1 MDASVTRTVA
11 KGGAFANPDFDAS
24 VERLRREHIRS
35 PAVLLIEL
43 PQFLYE
49 SFSPEAAR
57 RQGHYAFPPTGLL
70 FVKQALSDRG
80 LDIDVFDLNLAIL
93 EATRND
99 ENFRLEDWPRLL
111 DAALAKRDYSVVG
124 MTGMSVLQDPTNP
137 KFFLT
142 AMTRH
147 LRAKKRY
154 VLVGGGS
161 LATADHAYYLGEGLL
176 DFVIA
181 GEGELKAR
189 YLFDRLYGR
198 EPETAPQKGIFYSW
212 NGQSVELE
220 GRADKILLREDICE
234 LLDEIPYERH
244 WAAGALTPFSRWN
257 GKIARFGTV
266 QLNRG
271 CRGSC
276 KFCGLQEFMGKGVRQ
291 RDTDPVIAEIR
302 HMVEKR
308 GVRHVDI
315 LDDDFLGTGGM
326 REGLDRVLAEF
337 KRLRASHGIEW
348 TASNGLVAGMI
359 DERMLSDMRDSGCL
373 GFRLGVE
380 SGNKER
386 LKWLR
391 RPSNLF
397 VLRRFARLLP
407 RYPEIFVCGNL
418 IIGFFDQ
425 EPFGEMMDTYRLALD
440 LDFDWNGFTVFQ
452 FVNKQHGGKARS
464 DGTPAT
470 DFVPSKN
477 LGVREMARVGDL
489 VSGPAVFGLPQDK
502 VPSRQQVGEIW
513 FAFNLGVNYVLNK
526 NLRPG
531 GRPEKM
537 RGWLEAVMT
546 SYPTNPYMPLFA
558 GLAARLMG
566 DDAGAERHLADAKG
580 NRDGSEYWQW
590 RFAQWGLDR
599 LLDEFPKKAAEVEAV
614 MAPLRAE
621 FPGLAERQEVA

>member
-1 MDASVTRTVA
+1 MTFTAD
-11 KGGAFANPDFDAS
+11 GARPTTAPDNPNFDALIA
-24 VERLRREHIRS
+24 RLRRDFVKTPH
-35 PAVLLIEL
+35 VLLIEL

-49 SFSPEAAR
+49 AFSPEAAR

-70 FVKQALSDRG
+70 FVKKALGGRG
-80 LDIDVFDLNLAIL
+80 LEIDIFDLNLAIL
-93 EATRND
+93 EATRAD
-99 ENFRLEDWPRLL
+99 DAFTIEQWPKLL
-111 DAALAKRDYSVVG
+111 DAALGRKDYSVIG

-147 LRAKKRY
+147 LRARGRY
-154 VLVGGGS
+154 VLIGGGS
-161 LATADHAYYLGEGLL
+161 LASADHAYYLSEGLL
-176 DFVIA
+176 DIVIS
-181 GEGELKAR
+181 GEGEFKAR
-189 YLFDRLYGR
+189 YVFDRLYGR
-198 EPETAPQKGIFYSW
+198 EPDLAPQKGVFYSW

-220 GRADKILLREDICE
+220 GRADRVILRDDICDM
-234 LLDEIPYERH
+234 LDEIPYERH

-291 RDTDPVIAEIR
+291 RETDPVIAEIR

-308 GVRHVDI
+308 GVRHIDI
-315 LDDDFLGTGGM
+315 LDDDFLGVGPM
-326 REGLDRVLAEF
+326 REGLDKVLEEF
-337 KRLRASHGIEW
+337 KRLRERYDLEW

-359 DERMLSDMRDSGCL
+359 DERMLGQMRESGCL

-380 SGNKER
+380 SGNKQR

-397 VLRRFARLLP
+397 VLRRFARMLP

-418 IIGFFDQ
+418 IIGFFDE

-440 LDFDWNGFTVFQ
+440 LEFDWNGFTVFQ
-452 FVNKQHGGKARS
+452 FVNKQHSGKARS
-464 DGTPAT
+464 DGVPAT

-477 LGVREMARVGDL
+477 LGVREMARVGDI
-489 VSGPAVFGLPQDK
+489 VSGPAVFDLPLDK
-502 VPSRQQVGEIW
+502 VPSRAQVGEIW
-513 FAFNLGVNYVLNK
+513 FAFNLAVNYVLNK
-526 NLRPG
+526 NLKRG
-531 GRPEKM
+531 GRPAKL

-546 SYPTNPYMPLFA
+546 GYPTNPYMPLFA
-558 GLAARLMG
+558 ALAARLM
-566 DDAGAERHLADAKG
+566 DDEAGVAKHLADARR
-580 NRDGSEYWQW
+580 NRDASEYWQW
-590 RFAQWGLDR
+590 RFEQWGLDAIT
-599 LLDEFPKKAAEVEAV
+599 EAFPARAVDVEAA
-614 MAPLRAE
+614 MAPLRAR
-621 FPGLAERQEVA
+621 FPGLVPAKVAVA